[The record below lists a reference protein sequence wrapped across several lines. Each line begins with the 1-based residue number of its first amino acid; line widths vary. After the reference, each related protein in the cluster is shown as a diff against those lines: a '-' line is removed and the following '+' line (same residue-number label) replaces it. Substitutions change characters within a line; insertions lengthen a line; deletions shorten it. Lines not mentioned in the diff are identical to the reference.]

1 MGKVK
6 LSKVSPEVRAIE
18 KDKVTISVVVVV
30 VLVVD
35 VVEAV
40 EVGEVVVDA
49 RVGTDSQ
56 KHN

>member
-6 LSKVSPEVRAIE
+6 LSKVSPEERAIE
-18 KDKVTISVVVVV
+18 KDIVGFDVVVVV

-35 VVEAV
+35 VVEVV